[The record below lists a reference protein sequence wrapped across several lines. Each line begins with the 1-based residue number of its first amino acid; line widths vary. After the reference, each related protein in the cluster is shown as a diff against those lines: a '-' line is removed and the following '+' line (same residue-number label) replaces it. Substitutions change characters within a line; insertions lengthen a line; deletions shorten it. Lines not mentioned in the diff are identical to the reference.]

1 MTAVFRV
8 DFSDTI
14 GIGHLFRCLTLANA
28 LHQKGISCVFIS
40 RSDDTN
46 SLIAKAGHQLV
57 RLNGKETINTDA
69 EVKHASWLSTGWQ
82 QDAEESLGICK
93 KYKSL
98 MLIVDHYALDYKWEK
113 VLTDYCK
120 IIVVLDDLADRKHNC
135 QLLIDSNYLRR
146 ADEYRKLLVKDSEV
160 LAGSEY
166 TLLKPDFTVLRAKAE
181 HQRKATDTI
190 KKVLVFLGG
199 GNTENTMASVLSAL
213 SQVSWPVQPQI
224 TVVLSSLYKHVDQVV
239 DRLSEMVFETKLM
252 IDTPEM
258 ARLIL
263 NADLAVGASGSS
275 TWERCCLGLPSVNI
289 LIANNQQYAHKNLG
303 GAGVIE
309 AVKAEEPLEKAIAT
323 SVQVLVS
330 DMKKWHSISE
340 RCFSLIDGLGTRRV
354 VSRILSYS

>member
-8 DFSDTI
+8 DFSETI

-57 RLNGKETINTDA
+57 RLIGKETTNTDA

-82 QDAEESLGICK
+82 QDAEESLQICK
-93 KYKSL
+93 KYQSL
-98 MLIVDHYALDYKWEK
+98 ILIVDHYALDYKWEK

-120 IIVVLDDLADRKHNC
+120 TIVVLDDLVDRKHNC

-146 ADEYRKLLVKDSEV
+146 ADEYRKLLVKDSQV

-166 TLLKPDFTVLRAKAE
+166 TLLNPDFALLRTKAE
-181 HQRKATDTI
+181 HRRKATDTI
-190 KKVLVFLGG
+190 NKVLVFMGG
-199 GNTENTMASVLSAL
+199 GDTENTMDSVLSAL
-213 SQVSWPVQPQI
+213 SKVKWPVQPKI
-224 TVVLSSLYKHVDQVV
+224 TVVLSSLYKHVDQVMV
-239 DRLSEMVFETKLM
+239 RLSEMSFETELI
-252 IDTPEM
+252 IDTPDM

-263 NADLAVGASGSS
+263 DADLAVGASGSS
-275 TWERCCLGLPSVNI
+275 TWERCCLGLPSVNV
-289 LIANNQQYAHKNLG
+289 LIATNQQYAHNKLG
-303 GAGVIE
+303 HAGVIE
-309 AVKAEEPLEKAIAT
+309 AVNVEEPLEKALVT
-323 SVQVLVS
+323 SVQALAS

-340 RCFSLIDGLGTRRV
+340 RCSSLIDGLGTRRV